1 MTYVQAI
8 CLLASLS
15 YLGLLFLVGR
25 KARRPES
32 RAFLLFLVA
41 MTAWQG
47 AVTIVTFTRDP
58 QVALFWYKMALG
70 LGGSFGFFYA
80 LFVRQF
86 LNLRGHAWVVW
97 LGALL
102 TAFFALWTLGG
113 GGFIITDIYWSP
125 HAHFWLPKLGWMTYP
140 MGLTVYGYLAYGMVH
155 LLRHYRRTTLALVRM
170 RLRYLLLGIALVFA
184 GSIVNYNETL
194 KAYPLD
200 IIANVVNALLI
211 AYAILRYK
219 LLDIGLVVKRGLF
232 YFIPASTLAIGY
244 YLTILTAVNLFHAVT
259 GSQIALVSLIVAALA
274 AVALQPLYGRLQGWL
289 DPLFFREKYDFNR
302 MLARLSQTAAT
313 VLDLDRLTAILLQEI
328 TATMHVEHAVI
339 YLRRKESGDFGPV
352 AQLGLSEP
360 VTMAFRPDSPV
371 LTWLQQHR
379 GRILTRTEIEVL
391 PVFKALW
398 TREREAL
405 ASLAAEVFVP
415 LFARG
420 ELIGLLV
427 LGPKRSTLPYSE
439 EDHRTLL
446 TMANQTAIAVQNA
459 WLYQMTVR
467 EKERTELIIAQ
478 AFSGI
483 LVLDLDLVIQKANP
497 GAAALIGRPVADLV
511 GKRFTEVFGL
521 EMWDEGSP
529 LYLAV
534 QHGRAVEPMETVLVT
549 ADRRRDILLG
559 VTPLEDGYLLNFA
572 DITRIKELDRL
583 KSGIVATVSHEL
595 RTPLASI
602 KGYTDLLLQEFEGD
616 NRTLRHEFL
625 TIINEETDRLVQL
638 ITDLLDLSR
647 LESGRFERKQEPVY
661 LDELVR
667 EMTRTLEVQARQ
679 AEVTWHLDLPD
690 DLPPLWGDRTLLLAV
705 VKNLL
710 ANAVKFSLPGG
721 KVEVKLR
728 HQDGVILLEVADQ
741 GIGIP
746 AEELPHLFTKFYRA
760 STARKAGIRGTGLG
774 LALVKEV
781 VELHHGQIGVT
792 SEVGSGSCFRVL
804 FPVAGEVGAGSDGD
818 VPRTDERMPHPPSG
832 PLGGEQ
838 RVFEPDYGNDAA

>member
-1 MTYVQAI
+1 MTFVQAI
-8 CLLASLS
+8 CLLALLS
-15 YLGLLFLVGR
+15 YLGLLLLVGR

-32 RAFLLFLVA
+32 RAFLLFLLA
-41 MTAWQG
+41 ITAWQWG
-47 AVTIVTFTRDP
+47 VTIVTFTPDP
-58 QVALFWYKMALG
+58 QVALFWYKIALG

-102 TAFFALWTLGG
+102 TAFFALWTLAGG
-113 GGFIITDIYWSP
+113 EFIITDIYWSP
-125 HAHFWLPKLGWMTYP
+125 HAQFWLPELGWMTYP
-140 MGLTVYGYLAYGMVH
+140 MGLTLYGYLTYGMVH
-155 LLRHYRRTTLALVRM
+155 LARHYRRTHLPLMRN
-170 RLRYLLLGIALVFA
+170 RLRYLLSGIGLVFA

-200 IIANVVNALLI
+200 IIANVINAVFI
-211 AYAILRYK
+211 AYAIFRYK

-232 YFIPASTLAIGY
+232 YFIPASILAIGY
-244 YLTILTAVNLFHAVT
+244 YLTVLTAVNLFHAVT
-259 GSQIALVSLIVAALA
+259 GSQVALISLGVAALVA
-274 AVALQPLYGRLQGWL
+274 IALQPLYVRLQSWL
-289 DPLFFREKYDFNR
+289 DPLFFREKYDANR
-302 MLARLSQTAAT
+302 MLARLSQLAAT
-313 VLDLDRLTAILLQEI
+313 VLDLYRLTAILLQEI

-339 YLRRKESGDFGPV
+339 YLRHKESGDFGPV
-352 AQLGLSEP
+352 AQMGLPRP
-360 VTMAFRPDSPV
+360 VTMSFRPDSPV
-371 LTWLQQHR
+371 LTWLQRQR

-391 PVFKALW
+391 PEFKALW
-398 TREREAL
+398 TQEREEL
-405 ASLAAEVFVP
+405 ESLAAEVFVP

-439 EDHRTLL
+439 EEHQTLL

-459 WLYQMTVR
+459 WLYQMAVR
-467 EKERTELIIAQ
+467 EKERTELIIDQ

-483 LVLDLDLVIQKANP
+483 LVLDLNLVIHKANA
-497 GAAALIGRPVADLV
+497 GATALIGRPIADLV
-511 GKRFTEVFGL
+511 GKPFTEVFGL
-521 EMWDEGSP
+521 EMWDEDSP
-529 LYLAV
+529 LYRAV
-534 QHGRAVEPMETVLVT
+534 QNGRAVEPVESVLVT

-625 TIINEETDRLVQL
+625 NIINEETDRLVQL
-638 ITDLLDLSR
+638 VTDLLDLSR
-647 LESGRFERKQEPVY
+647 LESGRLERKWEPVY

-667 EMTRTLEVQARQ
+667 EMTRMLAVQAQQ
-679 AEVTWHLDLPD
+679 AEVTWDLDLPE
-690 DLPPLWGDRTLLLAV
+690 DLPPVLGDRTLLLAV
-705 VKNLL
+705 IKNLL
-710 ANAVKFSLPGG
+710 GNAVKFSPPGG
-721 KVEVKLR
+721 KVEVKIR
-728 HQDGVILLEVADQ
+728 HQDGTILLEVSDQ

-746 AEELPHLFTKFYRA
+746 AEELPHVFTKFYRA
-760 STARKAGIRGTGLG
+760 STARQAGIRGTGLG

-781 VELHHGQIGVT
+781 VELYQGHIEVT
-792 SEVGSGSCFRVL
+792 SEVGSGSCFRITL
-804 FPVAGEVGAGSDGD
+804 PVAGDVHQGVDGGAPGIED
-818 VPRTDERMPHPPSG
+818 RKPHPPSG
-832 PLGGEQ
+832 SMDAHQ
-838 RVFEPDYGNDAA
+838 WVFEPSHSDDAA